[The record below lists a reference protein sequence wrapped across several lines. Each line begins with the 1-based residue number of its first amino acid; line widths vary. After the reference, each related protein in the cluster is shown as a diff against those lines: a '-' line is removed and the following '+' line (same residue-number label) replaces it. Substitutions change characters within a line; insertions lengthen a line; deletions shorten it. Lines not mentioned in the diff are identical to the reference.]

1 MRAAFVES
9 IREGGSFYGSRNE
22 RLSLWK
28 RLERTIFALKDSKK
42 PFGE

>member
-22 RLSLWK
+22 RSPFGRGL
-28 RLERTIFALKDSKK
+28 RERFFALKDSKK
-42 PFGE
+42 SFGE